1 LDYISDISLNSR
13 LKNSDHD
20 AFVFIYNS
28 LAKELYYFV
37 KKYIKDEAI
46 CDDIIHDSFLNL
58 WNARERIQ
66 TTHPIR
72 HYLFRITRNLVYKEI
87 KKQISA
93 SILLTVDVVEHEKI
107 EGGECVERTILDKEY
122 ANIYNLAINTLPPQR
137 KRIFR
142 MSREEGLTYK
152 EIAGNLEIS
161 TQTVKEHMSL
171 AMKSIK
177 DYIAKEH
184 DILLKTIFILVFFNK
199 I

>member
-1 LDYISDISLNSR
+1 LDYNLNSR
-13 LKNSDHD
+13 FKNSDHD
-20 AFVFIYNS
+20 AFVIIYNS
-28 LAKELYYFV
+28 MAKEMYYFV

-58 WNARERIQ
+58 WNARERIK

-72 HYLFRITRNLVYKEI
+72 HYLFRITRNLIYKEI

-93 SILLTVDVVEHEKI
+93 SILLKMDSEIYEQI
-107 EGGECVERTILDKEY
+107 DGGECVERKILDKEY

-161 TQTVKEHMSL
+161 TQTVKEHMAL

-184 DILLKTIFILVFFNK
+184 DILLKTILILVFF
-199 I
+199 